1 MRKLIICAI
10 VPLALAGCNG
20 MKASPIGLLPS
31 AKLADAPGSC
41 MAKPVVPPI
50 LKAGDD
56 LAVDD
61 AKVHA
66 ILGNEEDGKRA
77 CQNYI
82 RRLNQGA

>member
-1 MRKLIICAI
+1 MRYLAICAI
-10 VPLALAGCNG
+10 LTLGGCAHS
-20 MKASPIGLLPS
+20 ASPFTSIVPS
-31 AKLADAPGSC
+31 AKLAAAPKSC
-41 MAKPVVPPI
+41 MAAPIAPPI

-66 ILGNEEDGKRA
+66 ILGGEEDGKKA

-82 RRLNQGA
+82 RRLRSGA